1 MWSHMCTLNTIQ
13 MCIVTVST
21 LVLNWKYIYNK
32 LQNMFFNK
40 MFEIFAFFS
49 VISDTLLVEMLQNKD
64 TQTNIL
70 KIMVRSIPLLTKI

>member
-1 MWSHMCTLNTIQ
+1 
-13 MCIVTVST
+13 
-21 LVLNWKYIYNK
+21 
-32 LQNMFFNK
+32 MFFNK